1 MTYTH
6 IKIERVP
13 QKLNEDFTKNA
24 DIADQQKML
33 AEAAPDLLEALK
45 AIDQQGE
52 WSGTTW
58 SVPAEVWRTARA
70 AIAKAKGG
78 L

>member
-13 QKLNEDFTKNA
+13 QKLNEDFSKNA
-24 DIADQQKML
+24 DIADQQKIL

-45 AIDQQGE
+45 QVEKVLRQY
-52 WSGTTW
+52 T
-58 SVPAEVWRTARA
+58 AEDPSAYLAQKNVHA